1 MDGRNGD
8 GGNGPDNLDNDLDE
22 DIEDIDDEDLIAALR
37 SIAERA
43 GQVILTHYA
52 KGGDIEVRSK
62 DDDSPVTD
70 ADEAAETFILQ
81 ALENLTPE
89 IPVVSEEA
97 MAAGARPDISGDL
110 FWLVDPLDGTKEFLA
125 RNDEFTVNIALI
137 QDGAPIAGVVH
148 APAMA
153 MTWAGAGSATFSQTG
168 QPPKG
173 IEARRPPE
181 DGLVVVAS
189 RRHGVARDLDHFLAD
204 YDVAEQVAAG
214 SSLKFCLVASGT
226 ADLYPRFGRTMEW
239 DTAAGHAVL
248 LAAGGSV
255 TRADDGSPLGY
266 GKPGFENPH
275 FIARG
280 RP

>member
-43 GQVILTHYA
+43 GQVILAHYA

-70 ADEAAETFILQ
+70 ADEAAETFILR

-189 RRHGVARDLDHFLAD
+189 RRHGVARDLDRFLAD

-280 RP
+280 KN